1 MLFSFEDLSLNC
13 DIIFAFFYY
22 YYVRYTMLIGIFLKL
37 SNVSNKTIVRGAV
50 EVRDCYSPLIKGK
63 RRGTGESLKYIRVMK
78 IGESRGL
85 EK

>member
-50 EVRDCYSPLIKGK
+50 GVRDCYSPLIKGK

>member
-1 MLFSFEDLSLNC
+1 MTSYLR
-13 DIIFAFFYY
+13 FFF
-22 YYVRYTMLIGIFLKL
+22 YYVRYTKLIGIFLKL

-50 EVRDCYSPLIKGK
+50 GVRDCYSPLIKGK

-78 IGESRGL
+78 IGEGRGL